1 LANSVTLAVCVS
13 PREPACPVECEAY
26 SSGAVKTKKEI
37 ELTADR
43 RRQTPTL
50 FTADWP
56 NKNLMAHGQKYNREA
71 TVRVCLRESAVYTRF
86 PVMAGSTPI
95 PKELKRL
102 GVRRMYPAA
111 IADEET
117 IRHHLADN
125 DVPAPGAFEI
135 AGNLITLPTHMGIT
149 ESLAKE
155 IAQKVQD
162 AY

>member
-56 NKNLMAHGQKYNREA
+56 NQNLMAQGQKYNREA

-111 IADEET
+111 IAEEDN
-117 IRHHLADN
+117 IKPYLADKE
-125 DVPAPGAFEI
+125 VSTPGASKI
-135 AGNLITLPTHMGIT
+135 AKNLLTLPTHKGIT
-149 ESLAKE
+149 GNLAKN
-155 IAQKVQD
+155 IAHKLKTT
-162 AY
+162 